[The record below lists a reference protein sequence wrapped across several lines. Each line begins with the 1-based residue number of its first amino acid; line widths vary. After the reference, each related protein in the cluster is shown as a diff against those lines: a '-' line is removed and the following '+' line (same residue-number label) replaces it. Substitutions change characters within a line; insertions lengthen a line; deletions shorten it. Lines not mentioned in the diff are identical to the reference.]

1 MKKEL
6 AENNFIAINY
16 MNSSIDMKNHLFK
29 VPLKKIY
36 QIKDEKYYKLQK
48 LPDVIPKKLLPQKDL
63 KPGYENVAFTGLD
76 FVRPTL
82 TYENKITTGV
92 KFLKK
97 DKLEETT
104 AYSLLT
110 GGINSLVVVDLD
122 INKPKWDE
130 LKNNHPFI
138 EYYNK
143 KYNLEPNK
151 DFKISLINIL
161 DKINTYTV
169 KSPNGYHIYFK
180 SDKAEDYKSTQAPD
194 LEIDIRG
201 EGGLIIGAFTQLKTM
216 DNKTVEYK
224 PYLDIPVIDV
234 EEHDEFINIVYNSNG
249 NKNSTKKSNAKSKS
263 NIKRETNYNLYKYQ
277 IDNDI
282 LKSIEDSL
290 NLDDFKDTL
299 EWLKLTSF
307 LSILL

>member
-1 MKKEL
+1 MT
-6 AENNFIAINY
+6 
-16 MNSSIDMKNHLFK
+16 
-29 VPLKKIY
+29 
-36 QIKDEKYYKLQK
+36 Q
-48 LPDVIPKKLLPQKDL
+48 
-63 KPGYENVAFTGLD
+63 GTFTGLD

-151 DFKISLINIL
+151 DFKISII
-161 DKINTYTV
+161 
-169 KSPNGYHIYFK
+169 
-180 SDKAEDYKSTQAPD
+180 KAHK
-194 LEIDIRG
+194 
-201 EGGLIIGAFTQLKTM
+201 
-216 DNKTVEYK
+216 
-224 PYLDIPVIDV
+224 
-234 EEHDEFINIVYNSNG
+234 H
-249 NKNSTKKSNAKSKS
+249 
-263 NIKRETNYNLYKYQ
+263 Q
-277 IDNDI
+277 I
-282 LKSIEDSL
+282 
-290 NLDDFKDTL
+290 
-299 EWLKLTSF
+299 
-307 LSILL
+307 